1 MKKSLIYILP
11 ALLLLTTSCGKMGLL
26 YPRTPG
32 SRIVFGTSTRH
43 GASTKAA
50 YTGEPDPTTRYQK
63 INWEEGD
70 LIRIFCAQ
78 AEMPGQEP
86 GTSDKHFADYK
97 VATDGVSPFGTTGS
111 SAKIE
116 PTGEDYLT
124 WGEAGETHYF
134 SALYPAP
141 TNTSGTSVSENTVTC
156 CLPDVQTNGG
166 VSGTDPQIAAVNKD
180 YLFLAG
186 YGEGKMEYKDGDE
199 PVNIYFDPAV
209 TTFEFT
215 LESVFESGPMTIKS
229 AGITTT
235 ADNELTGTY
244 DVYVKDKID
253 GATSGEFKTLS
264 TSDVTHK
271 NDGSKTITMN
281 FSPSVSVEK
290 DKEFT
295 FTLFAQPGC
304 DITKLTFWMI
314 DDNNIKRSFPFK
326 YTDSYTEADHK
337 GPDNWVKFTAFHKA
351 RIKGLMAPESAGWI
365 INMVPVVV
373 DWIPDEQEI
382 DADAGSVL
390 TFSTEV
396 EEWNEQENGN
406 ILYSE

>member
-50 YTGEPDPTTRYQK
+50 YTGEPDPTTKYQK
-63 INWEEGD
+63 ISWEEGD

-78 AEMPGQEP
+78 AEMPGHEP

-97 VATDGVSPFGTTGS
+97 VAAGGVSAFGTTGS

-141 TNTSGTSVSENTVTC
+141 TDATTSVSENKVTC
-156 CLPDVQTNGG
+156 VLPDVQTNGG
-166 VSGTDPQIAAVNKD
+166 VSGTDHKIAAVNKN

-186 YGEGKMEYKDGDE
+186 YGEGKMEYKDDDE

-215 LESVFESGPMTIKS
+215 LKNAYESGNSMTIAS
-229 AGITTT
+229 AGITV
-235 ADNELTGTY
+235 ASGKLAGTY
-244 DVYVKDKID
+244 DVYVKDRIGVD
-253 GATSGEFKTLS
+253 ITKTLKTEDIS
-264 TSDVTHK
+264 LSDE
-271 NDGSKTITMN
+271 GSSETITMN
-281 FSPSVSVEK
+281 FSPVVTVAK
-290 DKEFT
+290 DAEFT
-295 FTLFAQPGC
+295 FTLFAQPGN
-304 DITKLTFWMI
+304 DISKLTFWMI
-314 DDNNIKRSFPFK
+314 DNNNIKRSFPFK
-326 YTDSYTEADHK
+326 YADPAN
-337 GPDNWVKFTAFHKA
+337 PDGVEGWVKFTAFHKS
-351 RIKGLMAPESAGWI
+351 RITGLMAPESAGWT
-365 INMVPVVV
+365 INMIPVIAEWREEGN
-373 DWIPDEQEI
+373 DI
-382 DADAGSVL
+382 DVEDGSVL
-390 TFSTEV
+390 TFITPVVTGWESEDKGKLVYIETE
-396 EEWNEQENGN
+396 
-406 ILYSE
+406 

>member
-1 MKKSLIYILP
+1 MP

-50 YTGEPDPTTRYQK
+50 YTGDPDPTTKYQK
-63 INWEEGD
+63 ISWEEGD

-78 AEMPGQEP
+78 AEMPGHEP
-86 GTSDKHFADYK
+86 GTSGEHFADYR
-97 VATDGVSPFGTTGS
+97 VTGGVTSSGISS

-166 VSGTDPQIAAVNKD
+166 VSGTDPQIAAVNKN

-215 LESVFESGPMTIKS
+215 LESVFENGPMTIKS
-229 AGITTT
+229 AGITTM
-235 ADNELTGTY
+235 ADNFLTGSY
-244 DVYVKDKID
+244 DVNVFQRINGETETGIVTLQKGDITQP
-253 GATSGEFKTLS
+253 TS
-264 TSDVTHK
+264 
-271 NDGSKTITMN
+271 GSKTITMN

-290 DKEFT
+290 GKKFT
-295 FTLFAQPGC
+295 FTLFA
-304 DITKLTFWMI
+304 
-314 DDNNIKRSFPFK
+314 
-326 YTDSYTEADHK
+326 
-337 GPDNWVKFTAFHKA
+337 
-351 RIKGLMAPESAGWI
+351 
-365 INMVPVVV
+365 
-373 DWIPDEQEI
+373 
-382 DADAGSVL
+382 
-390 TFSTEV
+390 
-396 EEWNEQENGN
+396 
-406 ILYSE
+406 

>member
-32 SRIVFGTSTRH
+32 SRIVFGTSTKH

-50 YTGEPDPTTRYQK
+50 YSGEISSTKYER

-78 AEMPGQEP
+78 AEMPGHEP

-97 VATDGVSPFGTTGS
+97 VATGGVSAFGTTGS

-116 PTGEDYLT
+116 PISEQQLLT

-156 CLPDVQTNGG
+156 CLPAEQTNGG
-166 VSGTDPQIAAVNKD
+166 VTGEDGQDQIAEVNKN

-215 LESVFESGPMTIKS
+215 LESVFENGPMTIKS

-290 DKEFT
+290 GKKFT

-304 DITKLTFWMI
+304 DITQLTFWMI
-314 DDNNIKRSFPFK
+314 DNNNIKRSFPFK
-326 YTDSYTEADHK
+326 YADPTN
-337 GPDNWVKFTAFHKA
+337 PDGVDGWVKFTAFHKS
-351 RIKGLMAPESAGWI
+351 RITGLMAPESAGWI

-390 TFSTEV
+390 TFSTAV
-396 EEWNEQENGN
+396 EEWKEQDNGK